1 MSKASLSLFYGSV
14 AGLILFLISFF
25 YQTSS
30 IDTFNTL
37 SLIRF
42 IILMGAIIYVGK
54 EYKNQNNNLFKFKDG
69 MGIGFLVSL
78 YVGIFSGLFYY
89 YYFEYKDNQLFN
101 VLLEAQ
107 KEVYFSMG
115 FSEDDL
121 KKGAAEF
128 TPKTMF
134 LSMLF
139 STILQGLLFSPLLS
153 IFLRSKPN
161 QSNGANNF

>member
-1 MSKASLSLFYGSV
+1 MSKSYLSLLYGSV
-14 AGLILFLISFF
+14 AGLIFFGISFF
-25 YQTSS
+25 YQTTS

-42 IILMGAIIYVGK
+42 IILLGAILYVGK
-54 EYKNQNNNLFKFKDG
+54 EYKSQNNDVFKFKDG
-69 MGIGFLVSL
+69 MTIGFWVSV
-78 YVGIFSGLFYY
+78 YVGIFCGLFYY
-89 YYFEYKDNQLFN
+89 YYFEFKDAQLFHT
-101 VLLEAQ
+101 LLEAQ
-107 KEVYFSMG
+107 KEIYFSMG

-121 KKGAAEF
+121 KKGASEF